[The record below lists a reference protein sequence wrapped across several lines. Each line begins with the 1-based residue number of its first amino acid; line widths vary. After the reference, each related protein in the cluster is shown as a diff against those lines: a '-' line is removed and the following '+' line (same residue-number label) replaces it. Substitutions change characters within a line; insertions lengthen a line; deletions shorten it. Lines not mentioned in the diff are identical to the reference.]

1 MGNHLTYSTVIAEDH
16 SINAMI
22 GAEYQKYHR
31 SRMEQTGADLSDDF
45 FSWNNLGQAK
55 TQSIASSYLGW
66 QMESYFARIN
76 YNLKNRYLL
85 TVTGRVDGSS
95 KFGKNNKYAF
105 FPSAALGWR
114 VIDEAFMENTK
125 DWMSNLK
132 LRLSYGLT
140 GNSDIGQYRS
150 LAMLGSTTYTFG
162 GERAPGMVIGELA
175 NPDLNGKRQN
185 SGTSVSTWAYWITVS
200 LWNSISS

>member
-1 MGNHLTYSTVIAEDH
+1 
-16 SINAMI
+16 MI

-140 GNSDIGQYRS
+140 GNSDIGQYPFIGDVRFDNLYFWRRES
-150 LAMLGSTTYTFG
+150 SGYG
-162 GERAPGMVIGELA
+162 DRRA
-175 NPDLNGKRQN
+175 GKP
-185 SGTSVSTWAYWITVS
+185 
-200 LWNSISS
+200 